1 MIDNSSN
8 DISIL
13 HSNPCFIEKFVFR
26 YLIPSL
32 THTQEQFKHISFSEI
47 KENMNNINS
56 LGKSLNVYPIPYR
69 KMLKF
74 LYS

>member
-1 MIDNSSN
+1 MTSPFCILTRVLLRNLSL
-8 DISIL
+8 DISFHL
-13 HSNPCFIEKFVFR
+13 
-26 YLIPSL
+26 L
-32 THTQEQFKHISFSEI
+32 HTQEQFKHISFSEI